1 MKIDRVSSAAA
12 TPKRRSDRAGRSKSA
27 GFSKMLGTGDASG
40 AGPVS
45 GAGALG
51 QVDALLSL
59 QEVGNETDANRQ
71 GQRRGQELLDRL
83 DELRLALLTGRLSV
97 AVVERLANLV
107 AARRAHVRDPRLA
120 EILAD
125 IELRAAVELA
135 KLGR

>member
-97 AVVERLANLV
+97 AVVERLASLV